1 MWNFVTW
8 QGNIYH
14 LLEIYFFCQ
23 QLSQVVLQIFVFIK
37 SIVSD
42 IHLHIL
48 VQDEVAYIIPVL

>member
-14 LLEIYFFCQ
+14 LLEINFFCQ

-37 SIVSD
+37 SIMSD